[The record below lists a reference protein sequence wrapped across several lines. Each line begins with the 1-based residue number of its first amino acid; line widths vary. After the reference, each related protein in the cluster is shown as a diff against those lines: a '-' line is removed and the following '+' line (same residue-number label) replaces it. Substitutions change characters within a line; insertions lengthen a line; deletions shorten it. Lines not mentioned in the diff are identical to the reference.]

1 MLFKESSNMP
11 HAIGDIY
18 NAIEMLKALQA
29 QETMDGPERI
39 LFMLVGVF
47 SIVLMLAFFITRES
61 EESSKGQKISM
72 GFTMA
77 WMGVFALMLFKSVPI
92 SDSELSAMNTLR
104 ELRNEQAYS
113 HNDYINFVI
122 LGNEIMFAEKF
133 VEDVEDLQLKLDT
146 LGVGDSE
153 QQAITM
159 LSQTK

>member
-1 MLFKESSNMP
+1 MP
-11 HAIGDIY
+11 LTIGDIY
-18 NAIEMLKALQA
+18 KAIEMLKALQT
-29 QETMDGPERI
+29 QETIDGPERI
-39 LFMLVGVF
+39 LFLVVGVF

-61 EESSKGQKISM
+61 EGPTKGLKCSV

-77 WMGVFALMLFKSVPI
+77 WMVVSALMLVKSVPI

-113 HNDYINFVI
+113 HSDYINFVM

-133 VEDVEDLQLKLDT
+133 VKDVEDLQLKLDT
-146 LGVGDSE
+146 LGVTDSA

-159 LSQTK
+159 VSQTE

>member
-1 MLFKESSNMP
+1 MP

-47 SIVLMLAFFITRES
+47 SIVLMVAFFITRER
-61 EESSKGQKISM
+61 EEPSKGRKVLM

-77 WMGVFALMLFKSVPI
+77 WMVVSALMLVKSVPI
-92 SDSELSAMNTLR
+92 SDSELRAMNTLR

-113 HNDYINFVI
+113 HSDYINFI
-122 LGNEIMFAEKF
+122 MLGNEIMFAEKF
-133 VEDVEDLQLKLDT
+133 VKDVEDLQLKLDT
-146 LGVGDSE
+146 LGVTDSE

-159 LSQTK
+159 VSQTE